1 MFTNLHQSVLYS
13 ITKMEDKTWKI
24 SMYDQYVWLK
34 VYKFYEQNL
43 LDATIEN
50 SINLFG
56 FSFRFYIK

>member
-43 LDATIEN
+43 LDVTIEN

-56 FSFRFYIK
+56 FSFPFYIK